1 MKELDV
7 QLKSLQNKIQILLKQ
22 NQLQLRQNVDQKK
35 EIETLRISLN
45 EKNNLLQR
53 LHQQIDILKLNTNA
67 LDEDEKKQLEKRID
81 LYLADIEKCLII
93 LNT

>member
-7 QLKSLQNKIQILLKQ
+7 QLKNLQNKIQILLKQ
-22 NQLQLRQNVDQKK
+22 NQLQLRQNVDLKK
-35 EIETLRISLN
+35 EIEALRASLN

-53 LHQQIDILKLNTNA
+53 LHQQIDILKLNTSA
-67 LDEDEKKQLEKRID
+67 LDEGEKKQLEKRID